1 MSSVLIGV
9 HPGGKLKFAVCALYW
24 NGKLPVSVF
33 RARSYSS
40 VDDVLADIVGIQG
53 EWGSLAGIAI
63 DAPLTWSGAPSGW
76 RTCDLKLRQD
86 MPRWVPKTWIRPPTT
101 IPGASSVQ
109 GPALGWALAQEIK
122 IGTLPEHGLVETN
135 PRLSLAAVA
144 SDLKEAVLGY
154 RSRTGNPESVANAIK
169 VLANRFEETGVV
181 MFEEGAPPKTP
192 DELDAFVCALVALGR
207 AHPDCGLVL
216 SDWHGGEIRPIGRR
230 HVALLKG
237 LP

>member
-9 HPGGKLKFAVCALYW
+9 HPGGKLKFAVCALFW

-76 RTCDLKLRQD
+76 RNADLTLRKTL
-86 MPRWVPKTWIRPPTT
+86 PKWVPKTWIRPPTT
-101 IPGASSVQ
+101 ISGAVSVQ

-122 IGTLPEHGLVETN
+122 NGQLPEHSLIETN

-144 SDLKEAVLGY
+144 SDLKDSVIAY
-154 RSRTGNPESVANAIK
+154 RGRNAELVPDAIK
-169 VLANRFEETGVV
+169 RLAHRFEETGVAKI
-181 MFEEGAPPKTP
+181 EEEPPKTAE
-192 DELDAFVCALVALGR
+192 ELDAFVCALVALGR
-207 AHPDCGLVL
+207 AHPDSGLVL
-216 SDWHGGEIRPIGRR
+216 TEYQGGEIRPLGRR
-230 HVALLKG
+230 QLALLKG

>member
-33 RARSYSS
+33 RARSYSG
-40 VDDVLADIVGIQG
+40 VDDVLADIVGVQG

-76 RTCDLKLRQD
+76 RNCDLTLRRAL
-86 MPRWVPKTWIRPPTT
+86 PSWVPKTWIRPPTT
-101 IPGASSVQ
+101 IPGSTAVQ

-122 IGTLPEHGLVETN
+122 NGQLPEHGLVETN
-135 PRLSLAAVA
+135 PRLSLAAVG
-144 SDLKEAVLGY
+144 SDLKEAVLAY
-154 RSRTGNPESVANAIK
+154 RGRGDAASVANAIETL
-169 VLANRFEETGVV
+169 VGRFEETGIARI
-181 MFEEGAPPKTP
+181 EEEPPKTA

-207 AHPDCGLVL
+207 AHPESGLVL
-216 SDWHGGEIRPIGRR
+216 TELKGGDIRPIGRR
-230 HVALLKG
+230 PVAILRG